1 MLKLRKFS
9 LISQAKYCNG
19 ILSHT
24 YGYVRRGGREGK
36 VGERSPRGME
46 GIICFSPNLSK
57 FSWGTCVCCC
67 VVLCC
72 VVLCCVCVCVWWEA
86 LGSYVTFSQIFQ
98 NFPGM
103 GMGVALGS
111 YVIFLPNLSKFSGA
125 KGGSLSSC
133 VIFRT
138 DKFF

>member
-1 MLKLRKFS
+1 M
-9 LISQAKYCNG
+9 
-19 ILSHT
+19 
-24 YGYVRRGGREGK
+24 
-36 VGERSPRGME
+36 
-46 GIICFSPNLSK
+46 
-57 FSWGTCVCCC
+57 
-67 VVLCC
+67 
-72 VVLCCVCVCVWWEA
+72 
-86 LGSYVTFSQIFQ
+86 TFSQIFQ

-133 VIFRT
+133 VIFQT